1 MNNSNNTSTSA
12 TPAAKKKKGRFNFVD
27 LTLAI
32 VAILLVIAIIYIVS
46 PISLIKNL
54 INKESKNIRYEI
66 EFTNVD
72 EKFIDNIKVGD
83 AVIDGVSK
91 NSLGTVIVEPEHN
104 TKYSVLGAAPKVD
117 ADGNISG
124 DYEGVMIEYPGYNVR
139 VTIEA
144 TAVFNEGT
152 GYTVN
157 STRIAVGERLSLKF
171 PEYANVGY
179 CVNVI
184 EY

>member
-1 MNNSNNTSTSA
+1 ML
-12 TPAAKKKKGRFNFVD
+12 PAC
-27 LTLAI
+27 
-32 VAILLVIAIIYIVS
+32 
-46 PISLIKNL
+46 
-54 INKESKNIRYEI
+54 
-66 EFTNVD
+66 D
-72 EKFIDNIKVGD
+72 EKEMPTILCF
-83 AVIDGVSK
+83 S
-91 NSLGTVIVEPEHN
+91 SL
-104 TKYSVLGAAPKVD
+104 D
-117 ADGNISG
+117 
-124 DYEGVMIEYPGYNVR
+124 
-139 VTIEA
+139 IEA